1 MILDSPI
8 ITGSLLQQAGQFAE
22 IPRYTDVSSSLLVV
36 SASLNA
42 KINALNTD
50 TGSQASRLSNLET
63 TSASVNSS
71 ISNINSVT
79 ASFSPRVSNLES
91 KSASVDISISSINT
105 FTSSNSNTSLNSYTA
120 SNDTTNTTQTGRL
133 NNLESK
139 SSSVDI
145 SITSINSFTASNNVT
160 SLNSATSSY
169 ETKGRGIV
177 SGSAQVTPLLPTGVV
192 SGSSQLDGTTITNL
206 TITNLTTVNET
217 ATTVFSSGSNRF
229 GDFGDDIHS
238 FTGSVK
244 ISGSIVTLGTSTAT
258 SFSGQINA
266 TNGVVS
272 GSSQVVSI
280 LNSLNTYTASVS
292 TASLATLGSNTF
304 VGNQIVS
311 GTLFITGSIVP
322 GVDNIYDLG
331 SSTKSFRHLYVS
343 SGSIYMNGTRVISSN
358 AQELQFTTDAGQSIK
373 ILEAGSDTITLQSA
387 DGNITFASS
396 GGGDV
401 ILDPNTGVIAL
412 KGTTTLYSGYKIV
425 SSDGNAIQFGND
437 LGITGSIY
445 TTGNVNGV
453 NLSTFSS
460 SVSSQLTNINSVTS
474 SYETKGKGIWSGSA
488 QLPLGVVSSSAQTIL
503 NLPTG
508 TVSGSSQILGG
519 TGIFSS
525 SAQLPIGV
533 ISGSSQLTSSYD
545 TRYVVSGSITQ
556 TTWDNIASKPSG
568 IVSGSSQLTSSY
580 DTRYVVSG
588 SITQT
593 TWDNIASKPDGIVSG
608 SSQLSGTTIQNLS
621 GSFTGSFKGDGS
633 LLSGL
638 TAGGKIFTQ
647 STPASTWTFAHN
659 LNVQYPNVTVYDSN
673 GNVILPQ
680 SIIATD
686 VNTLVLNFGANV
698 SGTAVAG
705 IGGIINVQGRTTR
718 QYFTSSLSWNFTHN
732 LGDQYV
738 NIQTIDDTYNVMI
751 PQNIV
756 LTDSTSSVITF
767 PELTSGWAL
776 ATIGGNLP
784 SIDSSQA
791 GYTLQVSSTSPYS
804 ASWVAITSVTSSNAQ
819 TASYVQYSNVANKPT
834 LVSGSTQIDIT
845 GTTNYTT
852 FSSSIATS
860 ISSSNA
866 SISLVSSSNA
876 TIDLTQNNRLSS
888 IENVTSSYAISSS
901 VALVDLGQNNRLS
914 SIENVTASLNAATS
928 SYAKLS
934 GGNTFT
940 GTQIISGST
949 FIAGDLIVQ
958 GSSSI
963 QYISA
968 SSVNIGTNTI
978 ELNVATPSVR
988 FAGITIQDSGSL
1000 NGVTGSLMW
1009 DSQNNGWI
1017 YGRESG
1023 STYRGGAIISGPRN
1037 TTGIMGCEQTTNAN
1051 ALMKGQGGDHIS
1063 SSLIYTDESI
1073 TCFYNN
1079 ALYVSSS
1086 CKVGMATSNPEF
1098 TLDVNG
1104 DIALSRTQRLQFTG
1118 PTVGDRNRA
1127 FIGGTPNNDLYFAVA
1142 GGTCTLKL
1150 AYTGETCF
1158 SGVVC
1163 SNGVRTTDSVVL
1175 LKNAATDN
1183 RYLQFCDTNTS
1194 GYRYDFI
1201 LQSTTQ
1207 GCGFGLY
1214 NNNTACWGWYLAPN
1228 GNFGINTTSLSY
1240 PLTRNGMTIK
1250 ASGNDGVEFVM
1261 LSCVDTGFLGGAL
1274 VRNGCDFGFIN
1285 RTSGNIIFATNA
1297 VERMYITNAG
1307 NVGIGIN
1314 DPKSTLDVATTT
1326 SGTDVSSTLTL
1337 SALTNAAY
1345 GQCSMIQAFVNDSGN
1360 GECANIGLIQFIKQ
1374 RPAGNCIGGDMVFS
1388 TRTPASSGMSSPTER
1403 MRITSTGQLII
1414 SACCVGIGT
1423 TTPYAPLQVNG
1434 NIHRAW
1440 ITPGSSGTPYMEE
1453 GFVYSEQSNSNA
1465 LAGMWFEN
1473 VFSSSNGVAVVF
1485 KARNN
1490 AATVAERMR
1499 INSDG
1504 YVSIGANTSI
1514 APLAVYVCG
1523 PTTLSPTVQFVS
1535 YCGSGSQV
1543 YTTIGGSDSWHGI
1556 ALRGVPACM
1565 ADWSIT
1571 AGNQMSFFEYGSD
1584 FRFYQKQP
1592 SSMALHVQFLN
1603 GTIYAVS
1610 TSISAISDIRLKENI
1625 RDISYGLNE
1634 IIQLKPKMYDWKE
1647 GHGNCIKDNLGF
1659 IAQDVETILP
1669 ELVSDWNHTEG
1680 EISYKTLKMGDMIP
1694 VLTKAIQEQQCTI
1707 CSQATMINILKSCIG
1722 IA

>member
-22 IPRYTDVSSSLLVV
+22 IPRYTEVSSSLLSV

-63 TSASVNSS
+63 TSASVNVS

-79 ASFSPRVSNLES
+79 SSFSPRVSNLESKSASVDISISNINAVTASNIARLSNLES

-292 TASLATLGSNTF
+292 TASLATLGANSF
-304 VGNQIVS
+304 IGNQNIS
-311 GTLFITGSIVP
+311 GTIFLTGSIIP
-322 GVDNIYDLG
+322 NADNIYDLG
-331 SSTKSFRHLYVS
+331 SATKSFRHLYVS
-343 SGSIYMNGTRVISSN
+343 SGSIYMNGTKVISST

-387 DGNITFASS
+387 DGNITFATS

-412 KGTTTLYSGYKIV
+412 KGTTTVYSGYKVV

-445 TTGNVNGV
+445 TTGNVNGL

-460 SVSSQLTNINSVTS
+460 SVVSQLSNLNTSTS
-474 SYETKGKGIWSGSA
+474 SYETKGRGIWSGSA

-608 SSQLSGTTIQNLS
+608 SSQVVGILSSLNQFTSSYNT

-647 STPASTWTFAHN
+647 STPASTWTFPHN
-659 LNVQYPNVTVYDSN
+659 LNIQYPNVTVYDN
-673 GNVILPQ
+673 TGNVILPQ
-680 SIIATD
+680 TITATD
-686 VNTLVLNFGANV
+686 INTLTLNFGANV
-698 SGTAVAG
+698 TGTAVAG

-718 QYFTSSLSWNFTHN
+718 QYFTSSLNWNFTHN

-738 NIQTIDDTYNVMI
+738 NVQTIDDTYNVMI
-751 PQNIV
+751 PQTIT
-756 LTDSTSSVITF
+756 LTDSTSSAIVF
-767 PELTSGWAL
+767 PELTSGWAI

-791 GYTLQVSSTSPYS
+791 GYTLQISSQSPYS
-804 ASWVAITSVTSSNAQ
+804 ASWVAVPNVTVTNAL
-819 TASYVQYSNVANKPT
+819 TASYVLPSGLPT
-834 LVSGSTQIDIT
+834 GVVSGSSQVVSILTSLNTATASFSPRILNLESKSASVDI
-845 GTTNYTT
+845 
-852 FSSSIATS
+852 SISNINSVTASNIARLNNLETKSASVDIS
-860 ISSSNA
+860 ISS
-866 SISLVSSSNA
+866 I
-876 TIDLTQNNRLSS
+876 
-888 IENVTSSYAISSS
+888 
-901 VALVDLGQNNRLS
+901 
-914 SIENVTASLNAATS
+914 
-928 SYAKLS
+928 
-934 GGNTFT
+934 NTFT
-940 GTQIISGST
+940 ASNANTSLNTFTASNNITSLNSKTGSYATTGSNTFIGTQIISGST
-949 FIAGDLIVQ
+949 YVQGDLVVL

-968 SSVNIGTNTI
+968 SSVSIGTNI
-978 ELNVATPSVR
+978 VNLNTATPGVR
-988 FAGITIQDSGSL
+988 YAGISVQDSGSSA
-1000 NGVTGSLMW
+1000 GVTGSILW
-1009 DSQNNGWI
+1009 DSLCNKWI
-1017 YGRESG
+1017 YSNPSGVGYSGGMLLSGPRTQTLGTETTLTCNYIAKSGGGDHLYDSCIYESG
-1023 STYRGGAIISGPRN
+1023 S
-1037 TTGIMGCEQTTNAN
+1037 
-1051 ALMKGQGGDHIS
+1051 
-1063 SSLIYTDESI
+1063 
-1073 TCFYNN
+1073 
-1079 ALYVSSS
+1079 YV
-1086 CKVGMATSNPEF
+1086 
-1098 TLDVNG
+1098 
-1104 DIALSRTQRLQFTG
+1104 
-1118 PTVGDRNRA
+1118 
-1127 FIGGTPNNDLYFAVA
+1127 
-1142 GGTCTLKL
+1142 
-1150 AYTGETCF
+1150 
-1158 SGVVC
+1158 
-1163 SNGVRTTDSVVL
+1163 
-1175 LKNAATDN
+1175 
-1183 RYLQFCDTNTS
+1183 
-1194 GYRYDFI
+1194 
-1201 LQSTTQ
+1201 
-1207 GCGFGLY
+1207 
-1214 NNNTACWGWYLAPN
+1214 
-1228 GNFGINTTSLSY
+1228 GINTNSPYTNGLSVKGTADDYSLTILQQNANTAGYGFFAGNSGDFSIARLSGGAYITPALKIQLNTNVACFQNTVCSPTFIGQCIGIRNTSLSY
-1240 PLTRNGMTIK
+1240 LTIGNYGS
-1250 ASGNDGVEFVM
+1250 SGNYIDVSGLPTSPSNYMITLAPPSTFSYYGGGIAWSEGTCVAAGINVYDDGAV
-1261 LSCVDTGFLGGAL
+1261 GAL
-1274 VRNGCDFGFIN
+1274 GLSLSTGNNSCLAERFKIN
-1285 RTSGNIIFATNA
+1285 SVGAACFSCELTAKTIGTNDL
-1297 VERMYITNAG
+1297 R
-1307 NVGIGIN
+1307 
-1314 DPKSTLDVATTT
+1314 
-1326 SGTDVSSTLTL
+1326 L
-1337 SALTNAAY
+1337 SNLNY
-1345 GQCSMIQAFVNDSGN
+1345 
-1360 GECANIGLIQFIKQ
+1360 ECANYVDGTRGSWLIQ
-1374 RPAGNCIGGDMVFS
+1374 
-1388 TRTPASSGMSSPTER
+1388 
-1403 MRITSTGQLII
+1403 
-1414 SACCVGIGT
+1414 
-1423 TTPYAPLQVNG
+1423 
-1434 NIHRAW
+1434 
-1440 ITPGSSGTPYMEE
+1440 
-1453 GFVYSEQSNSNA
+1453 
-1465 LAGMWFEN
+1465 
-1473 VFSSSNGVAVVF
+1473 
-1485 KARNN
+1485 
-1490 AATVAERMR
+1490 
-1499 INSDG
+1499 
-1504 YVSIGANTSI
+1504 
-1514 APLAVYVCG
+1514 
-1523 PTTLSPTVQFVS
+1523 
-1535 YCGSGSQV
+1535 
-1543 YTTIGGSDSWHGI
+1543 
-1556 ALRGVPACM
+1556 
-1565 ADWSIT
+1565 
-1571 AGNQMSFFEYGSD
+1571 
-1584 FRFYQKQP
+1584 
-1592 SSMALHVQFLN
+1592 
-1603 GTIYAVS
+1603 
-1610 TSISAISDIRLKENI
+1610 
-1625 RDISYGLNE
+1625 
-1634 IIQLKPKMYDWKE
+1634 
-1647 GHGNCIKDNLGF
+1647 
-1659 IAQDVETILP
+1659 
-1669 ELVSDWNHTEG
+1669 EG
-1680 EISYKTLKMGDMIP
+1680 ENDLFIINQISCKKYKFNLIEIK
-1694 VLTKAIQEQQCTI
+1694 
-1707 CSQATMINILKSCIG
+1707 
-1722 IA
+1722 